1 MNFTSAATYGPL
13 PPSAFAWA
21 AGDSRGSSAS
31 GDRRTALVHPARP
44 RATRRTAAPSDRY
57 ELFTPWLRGTWWGAT
72 AWADRTSWSVG
83 GAAVTQKTY
92 CPADLLVRRRGPVSS
107 WPRSEEHTSE
117 LQSRL

>member
-44 RATRRTAAPSDRY
+44 RATSRTAAPSDRH
-57 ELFTPWLRGTWWGAT
+57 ELFTPLLRRSWWGGGDWLGRTPRSVAGARRHSENVLPGRSVGKPDTGCT
-72 AWADRTSWSVG
+72 ARRRTS
-83 GAAVTQKTY
+83 
-92 CPADLLVRRRGPVSS
+92 
-107 WPRSEEHTSE
+107 H
-117 LQSRL
+117 RLATR